1 MSITFQRLKSTSRGL
16 KQVRELNELYAEAF
30 DEKEMYLENKPSD
43 EYVLKQLAKKDI
55 IVCTALSG
63 EQVVAGLTAYVMDK
77 LERETCEIYI
87 YDLAVDAKF
96 RRKKIATHLL
106 EFLIKEAQKLE
117 ASAVFIQ
124 AEAEDEPAVAL
135 YESMGEREV
144 AYHYDIYIKEKW

>member
-30 DEKEMYLENKPSD
+30 DEKEMYLENRPSD
-43 EYVLKQLAKKDI
+43 EYLLEILTKKDI

-63 EQVVAGLTAYVMDK
+63 EQVAAGLTAYVMDK
-77 LERETCEIYI
+77 LEEETREVYI
-87 YDLAVDAKF
+87 YDLAVAAQF
-96 RRKKIATHLL
+96 RRQKIATHLL
-106 EFLIKEAQKLE
+106 EFLIKESEKLG

-144 AYHYDIYIKEKW
+144 AYHYDLYLNRRK